1 MQKNKFTVDTPDLL
15 GLALEYRCAS
25 GTAFTLAS
33 GNEIYCGAGEFRRD
47 CPAGFACVVGANNEY
62 AVCCEGAPARSNV
75 DERRGQFHI
84 RLVLFCRPVLFT
96 DQAVIIQSIQALS
109 IDPPP
114 HAPDL

>member
-1 MQKNKFTVDTPDLL
+1 MYRDSPNCRNNAIAIRSTFTVIMMQKNKFTVDTPDLL

-84 RLVLFCRPVLFT
+84 
-96 DQAVIIQSIQALS
+96 
-109 IDPPP
+109 
-114 HAPDL
+114 